1 VVSALI
7 LAAGLGMMLTWRQ
20 LKTRQL
26 QRELALERKSGAL
39 AQRLA
44 TVMHHANDI
53 IILADDR
60 LRILEANQRALES
73 YSYTL
78 EEFQTLEVSALR
90 APEARANLVDF
101 YRRLQSE
108 EQVLTETVHIRKNGT
123 TFPVEVSA
131 RRSEVDGVTC
141 SLAAYGFARYKFP
154 GSNVVF
160 ALSIGLLIVPFQA
173 IIIPEYLLLRQLD
186 WLNSFRAL
194 IVPGVFSAFAMFLL
208 RQAFL
213 QIPLELEESA
223 MIDGAN
229 PLQILRYITLPL
241 SGAALAAFAVIT
253 VQAAWNDFMFPLVV
267 ANTPD
272 TRVVTIGISLL
283 QGERSTPWNLLMMG
297 SFLATMP
304 MLILFVVLQRYFIQG
319 VAMTGVKG

>member
-1 VVSALI
+1 MSSAWHEHEPPYSDLSLPMRMLTYSILAVGAVVMVLPFVWMASTACKPPTELAVLPVRWIPENPVCLQNLELLFRTSPNFNRYLLNSAL
-7 LAAGLGMMLTWRQ
+7 LTIGRTVGQ
-20 LKTRQL
+20 L
-26 QRELALERKSGAL
+26 
-39 AQRLA
+39 
-44 TVMHHANDI
+44 
-53 IILADDR
+53 
-60 LRILEANQRALES
+60 
-73 YSYTL
+73 
-78 EEFQTLEVSALR
+78 
-90 APEARANLVDF
+90 
-101 YRRLQSE
+101 
-108 EQVLTETVHIRKNGT
+108 
-123 TFPVEVSA
+123 
-131 RRSEVDGVTC
+131 VTC
-141 SLAAYGFARYKFP
+141 SLAAYGFARYPFP
-154 GSNVVF
+154 GRNVVF
-160 ALSIGLLIVPFQA
+160 ALCIGLLMVPFQA

-194 IVPGVFSAFAMFLL
+194 IVPGMFSAFAMFLL

-253 VQAAWNDFMFPLVV
+253 VQAAWNDFLFPLVV

-297 SFLATMP
+297 SLLATLP
-304 MLILFVVLQRYFIQG
+304 MLILFVVLQRYFIEG
-319 VAMTGVKG
+319 VAMSGVKG